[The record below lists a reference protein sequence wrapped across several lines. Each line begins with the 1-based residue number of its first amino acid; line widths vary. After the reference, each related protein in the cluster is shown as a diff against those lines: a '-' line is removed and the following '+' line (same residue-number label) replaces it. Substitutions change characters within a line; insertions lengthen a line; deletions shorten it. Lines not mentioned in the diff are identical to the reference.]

1 MSDAAAGMLE
11 PPRLSPH
18 VPLRRIEVVVNPRSG
33 GTGPRAAA
41 ECERLLRDLPIEANI
56 VELEPFHMEAAIERA
71 VAARPDAVVV
81 LAGDG
86 TARSAA
92 MLAGPSGPLIAPLPG
107 GTMNMLPRALY
118 GPGDWRS
125 ALHTALTRGSVRP
138 VAGGE
143 VDGRPFYVAAILGS
157 PALWAP
163 AREAIRE
170 GKLWLAWLYARRAT
184 RRLVGGR
191 IRYRLDGDTRGRAE
205 ALALLTPLVSKAK
218 PEPKA
223 LEAAAMSFAS
233 ASEVFRLAARTLMDD
248 WRADPAIVTAV
259 TWRVHLWARGR
270 IPAVLDGEPLFL
282 GREADVIFR
291 PTAFRALAPV
301 PVLEPPAEKLL
312 AAEAAG
318 AQPPAAVPL

>member
-33 GTGPRAAA
+33 GVGPRAAA
-41 ECERLLRDLPIEANI
+41 ECERLLRDLPLETNI
-56 VELEPFHMEAAIERA
+56 VELDPFHMEAGIERA
-71 VAARPDAVVV
+71 IAARPDVLVV

-92 MLAGPSGPLIAPLPG
+92 MLAGPAGPLIAPLPG

-118 GPGDWRS
+118 GPGDWRA
-125 ALHTALTRGSVRP
+125 ALHHALTDGTVRP
-138 VAGGE
+138 VPGGE

-170 GKLWLAWLYARRAT
+170 GKLRLAWLYARRAT
-184 RRLVGGR
+184 RRLIGGR
-191 IRYRLDGDTRGRAE
+191 IRYRLDGAERGRAE
-205 ALALLTPLVSKAK
+205 ALALLTPLISKAK
-218 PEPKA
+218 PEPEA
-223 LEAAAMSFAS
+223 LEAAVMTFAN
-233 ASEVFRLAARTLMDD
+233 ASEVFRLAARALTAD
-248 WRADPAIVTAV
+248 WRGDPAIATAV
-259 TWRVHLWARGR
+259 TRRVHLWARGR

-282 GREADVIFR
+282 GREADVVFR
-291 PTAFRALAPV
+291 PVAFRALAPARV
-301 PVLEPPAEKLL
+301 APPRPEQVL

-318 AQPPAAVPL
+318 VEPPAAEPL